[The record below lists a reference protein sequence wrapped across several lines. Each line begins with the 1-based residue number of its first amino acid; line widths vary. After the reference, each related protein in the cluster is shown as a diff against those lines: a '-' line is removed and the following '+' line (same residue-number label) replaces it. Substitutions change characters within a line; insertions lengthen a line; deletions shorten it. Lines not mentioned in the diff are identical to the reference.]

1 MENKKKVLTKT
12 EQLLKRLCNQI
23 IRNKFNDLNYRT
35 QKSWWGLQLQTMPL
49 FCSYGAIGYKI
60 MVYESDIRYFMQ
72 YTHTH
77 TIRYDWELEA
87 LLVDGEYWKEYFGIS

>member
-23 IRNKFNDLNYRT
+23 IRNKFNDLNYRCM
-35 QKSWWGLQLQTMPL
+35 KGWWGMQLQTMPT
-49 FCSYGAIGYKI
+49 FCSYGTIGYEI
-60 MVYESDIRYFMQ
+60 MVYESDIYDFMQ

-77 TIRYDWELEA
+77 TISFDWELKE
-87 LLVDGEYWKEYFGIS
+87 LLVDGKDWKEYFGIS